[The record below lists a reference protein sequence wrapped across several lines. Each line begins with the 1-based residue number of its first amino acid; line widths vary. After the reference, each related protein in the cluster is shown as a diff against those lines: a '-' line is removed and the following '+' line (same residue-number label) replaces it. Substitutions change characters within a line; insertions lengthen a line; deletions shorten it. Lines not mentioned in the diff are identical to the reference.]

1 MEEEELSHRRGE
13 MKLGQNHAAWDV
25 VQPLCML
32 GLLAL
37 GITTI
42 YSAQLSFGGGQWK
55 AQLAWAALGLG
66 LYVVV
71 SRIDYEAYLRQ
82 AHGLYFIGI
91 GLLLLLWTPLGIRRF
106 GALRWLGL
114 GPLHF
119 QPSEWAKAATLFL
132 VASLLAR
139 SDIGKLRHSWPTL
152 LKIAA
157 VSFLPMLLIFLQPDL
172 GSALALPP
180 MVFAL
185 LFLSPLSGRFFLSVL
200 GIALLGLSVVT
211 WDIYAYRLY
220 LDAHHLNPLKHRGQ
234 YEARSYLPLKDYQR
248 NRILAF
254 VSPQVVDPQGTG
266 ISWNLRQSLMAIG
279 CGGWK
284 GRGFCQGKQSNLG
297 YLPPSVATNDFVF
310 SVLAEEWGLLG
321 GLLLL
326 LLYGLLLA
334 DALHIAALAR
344 DSFGAFVAVGTAVL
358 WMMHIGINIGM
369 TLGLMPITGIPLPFV
384 SYGGSFLLL
393 SCFLQGVVQSIYH
406 YRFR

>member
-1 MEEEELSHRRGE
+1 

-25 VQPLCML
+25 IQPLCMI
-32 GLLAL
+32 GLLAV

-42 YSAQLSFGGGQWK
+42 YSAQLCFDGEQWK
-55 AQLAWAALGLG
+55 AQLVWAALGFG
-66 LYVVV
+66 LYLVVA
-71 SRIDYEAYLRQ
+71 RIGYEFYLRQ
-82 AHGLYFIGI
+82 AHWLYLISIG
-91 GLLLLLWTPLGIRRF
+91 GLLLLWTPLGVHRF
-106 GALRWLGL
+106 GALRWLKL
-114 GPLHF
+114 GALRF
-119 QPSEWAKAATLFL
+119 QPSELAKAATLFL
-132 VASLLAR
+132 VASILAR

-152 LKIAA
+152 LRIAGL
-157 VSFLPMLLIFLQPDL
+157 SFLPALLIFLQPDL

-185 LFLSPLSGRFFLSVL
+185 LFLSPLSGKFFLSVL
-200 GIALLGLSVVT
+200 GIALLLLSVVT

-220 LDAHHLNPLKHRGQ
+220 LDAHHLNPLEHRGQ
-234 YEARSYLPLKDYQR
+234 YEARSCFPLKDYQR

-254 VSPQVVDPQGTG
+254 VSPKVVDPQGTG

-279 CGGWK
+279 CGAWK
-284 GRGFCQGKQSNLG
+284 GRGFCRGKQSKLG
-297 YLPPSVATNDFVF
+297 YLPPSVATNDFIF

-321 GLLLL
+321 GLVLL
-326 LLYGLLLA
+326 LLYGFLVA
-334 DALHIAALAR
+334 DTLHVATLAR

-393 SCFLQGVVQSIYH
+393 SCFLQGIVQSIYH
-406 YRFR
+406 YRFY